1 MVRPRP
7 HHHQQ
12 ILQIRQR
19 HQQGGSLAGG
29 GIKHYRNIQG
39 IITSDGQRWQE
50 TRRFTLKHLKDFGFG
65 KAGLEG
71 VIQAEAEEV
80 TRILA
85 STENRDIK

>member
-1 MVRPRP
+1 MRPRP

-19 HQQGGSLAGG
+19 HQQGGSWQQLAGG
-29 GIKHYRNIQG
+29 GIKHYRNVQG

-65 KAGLEG
+65 KEELEG
-71 VIQAEAEEV
+71 VIQAEAEEI
-80 TRILA
+80 TR
-85 STENRDIK
+85 TR

>member
-1 MVRPRP
+1 MRPRP

-19 HQQGGSLAGG
+19 HQQGDNWQQ
-29 GIKHYRNIQG
+29 IQTKHCRNAQG

-65 KAGLEG
+65 KEGLEG
-71 VIQAEAEEV
+71 VIQAEAEEI

>member
-1 MVRPRP
+1 M
-7 HHHQQ
+7 
-12 ILQIRQR
+12 
-19 HQQGGSLAGG
+19 
-29 GIKHYRNIQG
+29 IKNYYNNVQG

-65 KAGLEG
+65 KEGLEG
-71 VIQAEAEEV
+71 VIQAEAEEI